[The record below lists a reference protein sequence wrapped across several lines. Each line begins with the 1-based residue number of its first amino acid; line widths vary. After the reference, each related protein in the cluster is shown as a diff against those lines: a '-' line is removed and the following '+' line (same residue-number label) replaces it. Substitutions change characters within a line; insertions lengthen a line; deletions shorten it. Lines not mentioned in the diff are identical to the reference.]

1 MPKEIRRVVF
11 THAELRKAMGN
22 FPGLQGKELPAGEI
36 TALLPRRKDN
46 DYFIE
51 FSILDYSSDKNFT
64 FEAPEEDIVSA
75 LIEHCIRI
83 KTPLPRKAEKE
94 LRIIDNNVCLD
105 ISIGDL
111 GEVYGARGVLR
122 EILRKQAELVDE
134 IRRLSGRFL
143 RRDKSDGGAS
153 EADTG

>member
-22 FPGLQGKELPAGEI
+22 FPGLRGKELPAGEI

-46 DYFIE
+46 DYFVE
-51 FSILDYSSDKNFT
+51 FSILDYSSDKSLN
-64 FEAPEEDIVSA
+64 FEAAEKDVTAA

-83 KTPLPRKAEKE
+83 KTPLPKKAEKE

-111 GEVYGARGVLR
+111 GEAYGVRGVLR
-122 EILRKQAELVDE
+122 EILQKQAELVDE

-143 RRDKSDGGAS
+143 GRDKGDGGDS
-153 EADTG
+153 EAESG

>member
-22 FPGLQGKELPAGEI
+22 SPGGQKKELPAGEI

-46 DYFIE
+46 VYFVE
-51 FSILDYSSDKNFT
+51 FSILDYSSDKSVT
-64 FEAPEEDIVSA
+64 FEVPEEDVVSA
-75 LIEHCIRI
+75 LIEHCMRI
-83 KTPLPRKAEKE
+83 KTPLPKKAEKE

-111 GEVYGARGVLR
+111 GEAYGARGVLR
-122 EILRKQAELVDE
+122 EILQKQAELVDE

-143 RRDKSDGGAS
+143 GRDTSDKGAS
-153 EADTG
+153 EAEKG